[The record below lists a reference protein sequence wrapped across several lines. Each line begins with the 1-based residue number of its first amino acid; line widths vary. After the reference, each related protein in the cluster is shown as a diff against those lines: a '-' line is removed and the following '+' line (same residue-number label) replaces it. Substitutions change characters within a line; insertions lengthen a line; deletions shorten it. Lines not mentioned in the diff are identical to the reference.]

1 MKNIKSFIFICLA
14 AILVFGFTACA
25 EPTTYK
31 EVSAIDA
38 YLTED
43 TYIVGQYFD
52 PSTITGTVYYSDGT
66 SGALSSAQASYE
78 IKNVVASDAFV
89 DGKFVKAGDATVTI
103 KFGGKSSTDTIKGI
117 AVTALELANLP
128 ETASWNAGN
137 TAADVDMSAV
147 TATATLTDGSK
158 VQLAAG
164 EFSVTATAD
173 ITTGSPKAGTA
184 LTDRAV
190 TIDESVTVFGV
201 SYVNKE
207 EGRTITVTPALPAGV
222 TEWKVDVLQN
232 GFGTATGLIAEVIY
246 TSKTAD
252 FKYDNSTTV
261 SKAYG
266 GDTATWTVYLTDK
279 DGHRMAVDPDELIFQ
294 NIQNSADIPDTEV
307 TLDEEEHSYSVLYK
321 GNLDLDPATFTIL
334 KGDDW
339 IQSISAKVKTDEDG
353 KVLLTAEGTATYE
366 DFTFTVDTYYD
377 DEEAT
382 FDAGTSGANVKL
394 TNTVIPE
401 AGKTYTTSIQVTY
414 EEKTGVTKNQM
425 IKNVSAK
432 VPEA

>member
-78 IKNVVASDAFV
+78 IKDVEDVFK
-89 DGKFVKAGDATVTI
+89 DGKFVGAGNAAVTI

-117 AVTALELANLP
+117 AVEALELANLP
-128 ETASWNAGN
+128 ETASWNVN
-137 TAADVDMSAV
+137 NSAANVDMSAV
-147 TATATLTDGSK
+147 TATATLSDASK

-190 TIDESVTVFGV
+190 TIGESVTVFGV

-207 EGRTITVTPALPAGV
+207 EGRTITVTPALPTGV

-232 GFGTATGLIAEVIY
+232 GFGTATGLVAEVIY

-279 DGHRMAVDPDELIFQ
+279 DGHRMAVDPDDLIFQ

-307 TLDEEEHSYSVLYK
+307 TLDEEAHSYSVLYK
-321 GNLDLDPATFTIL
+321 GDLDLVPATITIL

-353 KVLLTAEGTATYE
+353 KVLLTAEDTADWQ
-366 DFTFTVDTYYD
+366 DFTFTVDTYYNAKETD
-377 DEEAT
+377 TLFTAS
-382 FDAGTSGANVKL
+382 TSNVKL

-414 EEKTGVTKNQM
+414 TEKTGVTKNQM
-425 IKNVSAK
+425 IKNVSAV

>member
-43 TYIVGQYFD
+43 TYVAGQYFD

-78 IKNVVASDAFV
+78 IKDVEDVFV
-89 DGKFVKAGDATVTI
+89 GGKFVGAGNATVTI
-103 KFGGKSSTDTIKGI
+103 KFGGKTSTDTIKGV
-117 AVTALELANLP
+117 AVKALELANLP

-147 TATATLTDGSK
+147 TATATLTDDSK
-158 VQLAAG
+158 VQLATG
-164 EFSVTATAD
+164 EFSVIATAD
-173 ITTGSPKAGTA
+173 ITDVEEGKKGTA

-190 TIDESVTVFGV
+190 TIGESVTVFGV
-201 SYVNKE
+201 SYVNKDD
-207 EGRTITVTPALPAGV
+207 GRTITVTPALPTGV

-261 SKAYG
+261 LKAYG
-266 GDTATWTVYLTDK
+266 GDTATWTVYLTDE